1 LLLKLILRL
10 FLFCTAS
17 LFAVDAKQS
26 AIELAELNFELV
38 KLFKTEYPSMSVQN
52 LIIEP
57 ASAIG
62 SKNLKFE
69 RIEIAQVALKQSSGM
84 FSVVFAD
91 GLRQSRVFFRYKLT
105 AEVETIKAAKDIQK
119 DAVIESSD
127 IEMSKIPFVGVKDK
141 FAQKNEIV
149 GFVAKRYIKAGGIIG
164 SKDAVKQATIKRGA
178 VVTAMI
184 LEGELELEFE
194 AVAMEDALMGQN
206 IGIKGKNGKIYKGVV
221 LSPSRVSIR

>member
-1 LLLKLILRL
+1 M
-10 FLFCTAS
+10 T
-17 LFAVDAKQS
+17 LFAVDAKQGVV
-26 AIELAELNFELV
+26 ELAELNFELV
-38 KLFKTEYPSMSVQN
+38 KLFKAEYPSMSVQN

-69 RIEIAQVALKQSSGM
+69 RIEIAPVALRQPNGM

-105 AEVETIKAAKDIQK
+105 AEIEVIRASKDIQK
-119 DAVIESSD
+119 DSIIESGD
-127 IEMSKIPFVGVKDK
+127 VEMVKTPFVGVKDK
-141 FAQKNEIV
+141 LTQKNEIV
-149 GFVAKRYIKAGGIIG
+149 GLVAKRYVKAGGVIS

-194 AVAMEDALMGQN
+194 AVAMEDALMGQSLS
-206 IGIKGKNGKIYKGVV
+206 IKGKNGKIYKGVV
-221 LSPSRVSIR
+221 VSPSRVSIR